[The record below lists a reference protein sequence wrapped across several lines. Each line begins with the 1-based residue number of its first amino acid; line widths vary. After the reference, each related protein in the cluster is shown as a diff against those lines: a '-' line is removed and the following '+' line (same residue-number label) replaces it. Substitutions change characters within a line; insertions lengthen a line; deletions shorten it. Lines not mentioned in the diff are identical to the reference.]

1 MSENTN
7 IENTTPA
14 NAAVNAETGTAD
26 VSAQNESTVQ
36 LNNVPETVN
45 ETKTCKTPETQQTA
59 EQADQTN
66 QAAENLKNNQD
77 ENNITSQEVKD
88 LAQKVRDYIRE
99 ISAKEKSELAQSL
112 VKYDNEKYLQNREF
126 KNLYKAAYAAL
137 GKNLDTEK
145 FISLV
150 DNYVNSRITAYQNVK
165 NMELEN
171 ETATDKMQFQSGHSK
186 KSEVLPQMQDI
197 APDELNEYI
206 YKYI

>member
-7 IENTTPA
+7 TENTTPA
-14 NAAVNAETGTAD
+14 NTAMNAENGSAD
-26 VSAQNESTVQ
+26 VSAQNENTAQSY
-36 LNNVPETVN
+36 NAPETVEPIQN
-45 ETKTCKTPETQQTA
+45 SETQQTA
-59 EQADQTN
+59 EQADQTK